1 MFVLKIY
8 LFLHPLPINTD
19 IIYGWHQERDVLT
32 SEAGLPVELAVAVV
46 EGAVGAAHLPPPPP
60 PLPLSLLSL
69 PLSTTPLGLARG
81 ALPPVEGTA
90 GLPDAVIRDMGLRI
104 KVDIGQSGNSVFPA
118 DAVWDAA
125 AEHPALPAP
134 PALDGAAH
142 GHRVQQGRRRFLLCR
157 RQ

>member
-1 MFVLKIY
+1 MFVLKFY

-19 IIYGWHQERDVLT
+19 IIYGWQQTGDVLT

-46 EGAVGAAHLPPPPP
+46 EGAVGAAHLPPPP

-90 GLPDAVIRDMGLRI
+90 GLPDVMI
-104 KVDIGQSGNSVFPA
+104 
-118 DAVWDAA
+118 
-125 AEHPALPAP
+125 
-134 PALDGAAH
+134 
-142 GHRVQQGRRRFLLCR
+142 
-157 RQ
+157 